1 MLLLLMSLL
10 STPASG
16 DIQVIPITHASLIL
30 KWDNMVI
37 HVDPW
42 SRGNYEGQPQA
53 DLILVTDTHGDHL
66 DSKQVVAV
74 SKEDTIVVGPQAVQE
89 TISWAKVLS
98 NGETGEFLGVKVEA
112 MPMYNL
118 KRGPSP
124 GHVYH
129 PKGRGNGYVLTLGD
143 TRVYISG
150 DTACIPEMKEL
161 EGIDIAFICMNLPY
175 TMTPEEAAAC
185 VNEFR
190 PKVVYPY
197 HYRGSD
203 LQAFKKAVTAD
214 GVEVIIADWYR

>member
-118 KRGPSP
+118 VRGPES
-124 GHVYH
+124 GGVFHE
-129 PKGRGNGYVLTLGD
+129 KGRGNGYLLTLGD
-143 TRVYISG
+143 TRVYIAG
-150 DTACIPEMKEL
+150 DTEAIPEMLTL
-161 EGIDIAFICMNLPY
+161 EDIDVAFVPMNLPY
-175 TMTPEEAAAC
+175 TMTVEQAAEAVRA
-185 VNEFR
+185 FGPR
-190 PKVVYPY
+190 IVYPY

-203 LQAFKKAVTAD
+203 
-214 GVEVIIADWYR
+214 VEEFRRLVGDRSEVRLRDWY